1 MRQALVTSVVITC
14 LVGAVGGS
22 AMVFELQSS
31 AFVAGADI
39 PAKHTCDG
47 LDLSPALR
55 WSDPPGKTKS
65 LAVIMNDPDAPH
77 RVQPV
82 GTQDE
87 GGAAQSD
94 RGACPR
100 AGRADGALQAEV
112 RRRSLDQSV
121 LGIGPGPQLPK
132 SGRCRFDSGLPSKPC
147 DSPKNRGVR
156 V

>member
-31 AFVAGADI
+31 AFAAGADI

-47 LDLSPALR
+47 PDLSPALR

-112 RRRSLDQSV
+112 MTGPSATASVQSSGQAMSIVRTGGTRS
-121 LGIGPGPQLPK
+121 
-132 SGRCRFDSGLPSKPC
+132 CTPSACQPMA
-147 DSPKNRGVR
+147 S
-156 V
+156 